1 MSLDFLKQM
10 HDRSPELT
18 QSKRAGETATT
29 GRIIEG
35 RKFRVDC
42 VYEPQFADIAY
53 EIFESGGSI
62 HKVCK
67 ALGIDRKK
75 FDKLR
80 EISQEFDSACGAGHH
95 ACIERWESIG
105 EENMENKNFNDK
117 IWKQL
122 LISKSETKEASRV
135 ILNVD
140 SSSNANQVAD
150 LVRELEKAGI

>member
-10 HDRSPELT
+10 HDNAVAKENKPAHPSPMKE
-18 QSKRAGETATT
+18 
-29 GRIIEG
+29 IEG
-35 RKFRVDC
+35 RKFRTNC

-80 EISQEFDSACGAGHH
+80 EISEEFDSACGAGHH

-105 EENMENKNFNDK
+105 EINLENKNFNDR

-122 LISKSETKEASRV
+122 LTSKSEAKEGSRV
-135 ILNVD
+135 VLNID
-140 SSSNANQVAD
+140 SASNAQQVAD
-150 LVRELEKAGI
+150 IVASLEKAGI